1 MFKTLKLVI
10 VVAMLAALAVVLNPT
25 AAKHRAKIAG
35 AIAERSLMQKSLGV
49 GKLTA
54 FASQYHSIQVGS
66 YTTVNGKLTSVGAYG
81 LVYVLE

>member
-1 MFKTLKLVI
+1 MLKTLKTVI
-10 VVAMLAALAVVLNPT
+10 AVAILAALAVVLNPS

-35 AIAERSLMQKSLGV
+35 AIAERNLMQKALGV

-54 FASQYHSIQVGS
+54 FASQYHSIEVGS
-66 YTTVNGKLTSVGAYG
+66 YTTVNGKLTSVGAFG